1 MNFHLHKSFE
11 YLRDGILDT
20 ISNFNSFEPA
30 FGTGKRNSIKKIE
43 ISGKNLVV
51 KSFKKP
57 ILFNQLVYKFFRKS
71 KARRSFEYATTLIE
85 LGIKTPKPIA
95 YIEYF
100 SMFGIQ
106 KSFYIS
112 EFVDYDL
119 TFRELVHQP
128 DYPENKAIVKEFTK
142 FTYELHEKG
151 VLFLDHSPG
160 NTLIL
165 KRNGIY
171 DFYLVDLNRMQFGPI
186 SFEKRMKNFS
196 RLTPKKEMVE
206 LMSETYAKLSGKKVE
221 KIFESMWFYNRRFQE
236 KFHRKKELKKRFLG
250 KK

>member
-1 MNFHLHKSFE
+1 MNFHLDRSFE
-11 YLRDGILDT
+11 SLRNGILDT

-43 ISGKNLVV
+43 ISGKNFVV
-51 KSFKKP
+51 KSFKTP
-57 ILFNQLVYKFFRKS
+57 ILINQIIYKYFRKS
-71 KARRSFEYATTLIE
+71 KARRSFEYATKLSE
-85 LGIKTPKPIA
+85 LAIKTPRPIA

-112 EFVDYDL
+112 EFVEYDL

-128 DYPENKAIVKEFTK
+128 DYPENEAIIKEFTK

-165 KRNGIY
+165 NRNGFY
-171 DFYLVDLNRMQFGPI
+171 EFYLVDLNRMQFGAL
-186 SFEKRMKNFS
+186 SFEDRMKNFS
-196 RLTPKKEMVE
+196 RLTPKKEMIE
-206 LMSETYAKLSGKKVE
+206 LMSETYAKLSGEKVE
-221 KIFESMWFYNRRFQE
+221 TIFENMWFYTQRFQE
-236 KFHRKKELKKRFLG
+236 NFLRKKELKKRFLG